1 MKNSCQKYINCKPI
15 LSEVSNLLWFEPRE
29 IANKL
34 VPEIL
39 TLEDQA
45 TYGVEYYFGMFPE
58 LHAFICG
65 LIREKR
71 PSKILEVGVNQGG
84 SSVVLLQAIES
95 LELDANLYSVD
106 IEPNLPA
113 AENVEKWA
121 PHLTNRWSLKYGK
134 DVSAYL
140 EDIGGN
146 IDFCIHMNTS
156 ETVSDSIQ

>member
-1 MKNSCQKYINCKPI
+1 MYGVFVSLVKTGMLNTYEKTKSKLYKCKPI
-15 LSEVSNLLWFEPRE
+15 LTNVDDLLWFEPRE
-29 IANKL
+29 IVNKL

-39 TLEDQA
+39 TVEDQA
-45 TYGVEYYFGMFPE
+45 KYGVEYYFGMFPE

-95 LELDANLYSVD
+95 LELDANLFSVD

-113 AENVEKWA
+113 AENVE
-121 PHLTNRWSLKYGK
+121 
-134 DVSAYL
+134 
-140 EDIGGN
+140 
-146 IDFCIHMNTS
+146 
-156 ETVSDSIQ
+156 